1 MSSRGIPW
9 AEIGETTYVEFF
21 EKDVDSPFGDFKTI
35 PAPSAQIN
43 ARE

>member
-1 MSSRGIPW
+1 MLPLV
-9 AEIGETTYVEFF
+9 EIGETTYVEFF